1 MEVARLPVK
10 DGSLARFTTA
20 PAFDERYWPPGKEV
34 SSERRA
40 MKIGLTYDLRDEYLA
55 AGYDEEATAEFDRA
69 DTIDSIENAVRSL
82 GHETDRIGHVRQLVT
97 RLAAGDRWDLVFNI
111 CEGMHGIAREAQVP
125 ALLEAYEIPCTF
137 ADPVVMA
144 VCLHKGLTKTLV
156 EKAGLPTARFAVVEQ
171 ISDVDKVD
179 LPYPLFAKPIAEGT
193 GKGISPASCI
203 SSPGELREVC
213 ASLLAKF
220 RQPVLVETYL
230 CGREFT
236 VGILGT
242 GEEARVLGTLE
253 IVLLS
258 NAEPGAYSYVN
269 KERCE
274 ELVRYD
280 LVNSLNDSEV
290 AEAERI
296 ALESWKTL
304 KARDGGRIDLR
315 SDGRGQPSFI
325 EANPLAGLHPEHS
338 DLPMIATKTG
348 MAYRE
353 LIAAIV
359 NSAACRVVTKS

>member
-1 MEVARLPVK
+1 
-10 DGSLARFTTA
+10 
-20 PAFDERYWPPGKEV
+20 
-34 SSERRA
+34 

-69 DTIDSIENAVRSL
+69 DTIDSIENAIRSL
-82 GHETDRIGHVRQLVT
+82 GHETDRIGHIRQLVT

-171 ISDVDKVD
+171 ISDVESVD

-193 GKGISPASCI
+193 GKGVSPASCI
-203 SSPGELREVC
+203 SSVEELREVC
-213 ASLLAKF
+213 TSLLKKF

-242 GEEARVLGTLE
+242 GDKARVLGTLE

-258 NAEPGAYSYVN
+258 DAEPGAYSYVN

-280 LVNSLNDSEV
+280 LVSSSNDSEV

-296 ALESWKTL
+296 ALESWRAL

-315 SDGRGQPSFI
+315 SDGNGQPRFI

-348 MAYRE
+348 MPYQQLVE
-353 LIAAIV
+353 AII
-359 NSAACRVVTKS
+359 NSAAQRVNHRDGL